1 MSQTMLENESLS
13 PYLSFTREEWAGLY
27 SADIQPLTEWEVS
40 ELQGINENVS
50 LNEVSSI
57 YLPLCRLLNLYVTS
71 SQQLH
76 LQSNAF
82 LRKQMK
88 KPPFIIGIAGSVA
101 VGKSTTSRIIQ
112 ALLSRWPNTP
122 KVELVTTDGFLYPN
136 AVLEQKG
143 LMGKKGF
150 PESYDLK
157 GLIQFLSQLKS
168 GKPVVE
174 APIYS
179 HLEYDILHDQVQTIS
194 EPDIVIVE
202 GINVLQVPKQKR
214 SKKQNTQIFVSD
226 FFDFSLYVDA
236 DEEEIKQWYVDRF
249 KILRNTAFQSPV
261 SYFHRYADLNDEE
274 AIEFA
279 LNIWNTING
288 LNLRENILPTKY
300 RAHLILE
307 KGKNHSVSGVKMR
320 KM

>member
-1 MSQTMLENESLS
+1 MSQTMLDSESLS
-13 PYLSFTREEWAGLY
+13 PYLSFSREEWASLY
-27 SADIQPLTEWEVS
+27 SADIQPLTEWEIA

-50 LNEVSSI
+50 LDEVSSI

-76 LQSNAF
+76 QQRNAF
-82 LRKQMK
+82 LQRQTK

-101 VGKSTTSRIIQ
+101 VGKSTTSRMIQ
-112 ALLSRWPNTP
+112 ALLSRWSNTP
-122 KVELVTTDGFLYPN
+122 KVALVTTDGFLYPN
-136 AVLEQKG
+136 SELERKG
-143 LMGKKGF
+143 LMGRKGF

-157 GLIQFLSQLKS
+157 NLIRFLSDVKS
-168 GKPVVE
+168 GKKHVE

-179 HLEYDILHDQVQTIS
+179 HLEYDILADRVQTVT

-202 GINVLQVPKQKR
+202 GINVLQVPKQR
-214 SKKQNTQIFVSD
+214 RNKQMPQNFVSD
-226 FFDFSLYVDA
+226 YFDFSLYVDA
-236 DEEEIKQWYVDRF
+236 DEAHIKEWYVERF

-261 SYFHRYADLNDEE
+261 SYFHRYASIKDGE
-274 AIEFA
+274 ADEFA
-279 LNIWNTING
+279 LSIWNTING
-288 LNLRENILPTKY
+288 VNLHENILPTKY

-307 KGKNHSVSGVKMR
+307 KGKDHTVSGVKMR

>member
-1 MSQTMLENESLS
+1 MSQMMLENESFS
-13 PYLSFTREEWAGLY
+13 PYLSFSRNEWASLY
-27 SADIQPLTEWEVS
+27 SADIQPLTEWEIS

-50 LNEVSSI
+50 LDEVSSI

-76 LQSNAF
+76 QQSNAF
-82 LRKQMK
+82 LRKQIK

-122 KVELVTTDGFLYPN
+122 KVELVTTDGFLFPN
-136 AVLEQKG
+136 AVLEQRG
-143 LMGKKGF
+143 LMGRKGF

-157 GLIQFLSQLKS
+157 GLIHFLSELKS
-168 GKPVVE
+168 GKRDVE

-179 HLEYDILHDQVQTIS
+179 HLEYDILPDRVQTIS

-214 SKKQNTQIFVSD
+214 NKQTPQIFVSD

-236 DEEEIKQWYVDRF
+236 DEEEIKKWYVERF

-261 SYFHRYADLNDEE
+261 SYFHRYADLKDDD
-274 AIEFA
+274 AIQFA

-307 KGKNHSVSGVKMR
+307 KGKNHSVSGIKMR

>member
-1 MSQTMLENESLS
+1 MSQIMLDSEKLS
-13 PYLSFTREEWAGLY
+13 PYLSFSRKEWASLY
-27 SADIQPLTEWEVS
+27 SADIQPLTEWEIA

-50 LNEVSSI
+50 LDEVSSI
-57 YLPLCRLLNLYVTS
+57 YLPLCRLLNLHVTS

-76 LQSNAF
+76 QQSNAF
-82 LRKQMK
+82 LRKQTK

-122 KVELVTTDGFLYPN
+122 KVELVTTDGFLFPN
-136 AVLEQKG
+136 AKLEQKG
-143 LMGKKGF
+143 LMGRKGF

-157 GLIQFLSQLKS
+157 GLVRFLSELKS
-168 GKPVVE
+168 GKPLVE

-179 HLEYDILHDQVQTIS
+179 HLEYDILPDKVQSIS

-214 SKKQNTQIFVSD
+214 NKQTPQIFVSD

-236 DEEEIKQWYVDRF
+236 EEEEIKKWYVERF

-261 SYFHRYADLNDEE
+261 SYFHRYADLKDDE
-274 AIEFA
+274 AVDFA

-300 RAHLILE
+300 RAHLILK
-307 KGKNHSVSGVKMR
+307 KGRNHSVTGIKMR

>member
-1 MSQTMLENESLS
+1 MSQMMLENESLS
-13 PYLSFTREEWAGLY
+13 PYLSFSRSEWASLY
-27 SADIQPLTEWEVS
+27 SADIQPLTEWEIS

-50 LNEVSSI
+50 LDEVSSI
-57 YLPLCRLLNLYVTS
+57 YLPLCRLLNLHVTA

-76 LQSNAF
+76 QQSNAF

-122 KVELVTTDGFLYPN
+122 KVELVTTDGFLFPN

-143 LMGKKGF
+143 LMGRKGF

-157 GLIQFLSQLKS
+157 GLIHFLSDLKS
-168 GKPVVE
+168 GNPVVE

-179 HLEYDILHDQVQTIS
+179 HLEYDILPDKVQTIS
-194 EPDIVIVE
+194 APDIVIVE

-214 SKKQNTQIFVSD
+214 NKQTHQIFVSD

-236 DEEEIKQWYVDRF
+236 DEEEIKKWYVERF
-249 KILRNTAFQSPV
+249 KILRNTAFQSPI
-261 SYFHRYADLNDEE
+261 SYFHRYADLKDDE
-274 AIEFA
+274 AIQFA

-307 KGKNHSVSGVKMR
+307 KGKNHSVSGIKMR